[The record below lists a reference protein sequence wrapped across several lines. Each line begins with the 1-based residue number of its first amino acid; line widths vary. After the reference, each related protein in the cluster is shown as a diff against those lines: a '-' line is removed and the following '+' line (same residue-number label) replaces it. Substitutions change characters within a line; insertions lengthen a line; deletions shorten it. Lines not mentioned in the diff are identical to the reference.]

1 MSWVFLLLAIAALAV
16 ALKTTSVALTLVCLL
31 AALGLLLA
39 WVLGLLA
46 QRVGSRSRDEATM
59 LDPVELRR
67 LREQAEARRA
77 AGAGADAAA
86 ADGSQGM
93 STPDGPR
100 P

>member
-1 MSWVFLLLAIAALAV
+1 MPWVYLLLAIAAFVV
-16 ALKTTSVALTLVCLL
+16 AFKTSSVALAALCLL

-59 LDPVELRR
+59 LDPAELRR

-77 AGAGADAAA
+77 AG
-86 ADGSQGM
+86 
-93 STPDGPR
+93 TPPAEPPPG
-100 P
+100 